1 MTRRWLVVLGTLV
14 LVVLGCKAGTT
25 GSTGPGSKPPS
36 SPVTGFPSSM
46 VALGDSIT
54 AAYGSCLAPTACP
67 RNSWSTGDGTQ
78 VNSHYRK
85 ILSANPSIKGH
96 ATNLARQGAV
106 AADLIGQANTAVAV
120 PVDYVT
126 VQVGANDACRGDMTP
141 AGTFRTQVGEALFT
155 ITNGMPQAHVLV
167 VSLPNIYRLWEI
179 GHDNRIALAAWRSG
193 ACPNLLTNPASME
206 PADVNRRQVFADQIA
221 AYNSQ
226 LADACA
232 SVPRCRFVDISGFG
246 FELTMLSA
254 IDFFH
259 PNASGQQALSDS
271 TYPGSFDW

>member
-1 MTRRWLVVLGTLV
+1 MSRRWLFGVLSLALLV
-14 LVVLGCKAGTT
+14 IACKAPAAE
-25 GSTGPGSKPPS
+25 GSPGSGGPP
-36 SPVTGFPSSM
+36 PPAVGGMPSSM

-54 AAYGSCLAPTACP
+54 AAFGSCLAPTACP

-85 ILSANPSIKGH
+85 ILAANPSIKGH
-96 ATNLARQGAV
+96 AINLARPGAV
-106 AADLIGQANTAVAV
+106 AADLVGQANTAVAV

-126 VQVGANDACRGDMTP
+126 VLIGANDACHGDMTP
-141 AGTFRTQVGEALFT
+141 AGTFRAQVGQALVT

-179 GHDNRIALAAWRSG
+179 GHESRVAVAAWRSG
-193 ACPNLLTNPASME
+193 PCPNLLDNPASME
-206 PADVNRRQVFADQIA
+206 PADVNRRQAFADQIA
-221 AYNSQ
+221 AYNDQ
-226 LADACA
+226 LGAACA
-232 SVPRCRFVDISGFG
+232 AVPRCRFADISGFG

-259 PNASGQQALSDS
+259 PNASGQQALANG
-271 TYPGSFDW
+271 TYPGTFDW

>member
-1 MTRRWLVVLGTLV
+1 MSRRWLFSLLSLALLV
-14 LVVLGCKAGTT
+14 IACKAPASG
-25 GSTGPGSKPPS
+25 GGPGPGEPP
-36 SPVTGFPSSM
+36 PPAVNGIPSSM

-221 AYNSQ
+221 AYNGQ